1 MIALSAAFFFLYNW
15 PWLLQRVSFY
25 FKLGNETLIMSYVFL
40 SKAVVIKQ
48 TKVGDISLKL
58 QNIWNLG
65 KQIAWRCIDM
75 SLHSKIKNI
84 ID

>member
-1 MIALSAAFFFLYNW
+1 MIALSAAFFLYNW
-15 PWLLQRVSFY
+15 PWQLQRVSFD
-25 FKLGNETLIMSYVFL
+25 FKLGNETLIMSYIFL

>member
-1 MIALSAAFFFLYNW
+1 
-15 PWLLQRVSFY
+15 
-25 FKLGNETLIMSYVFL
+25 MSYVFL

-58 QNIWNLG
+58 QNILNLG
-65 KQIAWRCIDM
+65 KHIAWRCIDM